1 VVQERVTAPAE
12 PVFPDPGA
20 HDQGA
25 GADDAGPD
33 GATPRSGRGRRS
45 LASTVAVTLVLVGA
59 GWLFATSA
67 ETSRGTQLR
76 SDRADAVD
84 LVRSEQERLAA
95 RQARYLALQR
105 EYRER
110 IDAEAGGNT
119 AVRSLRADAARIEPA
134 AGLRAVS
141 GPALTVS
148 LTDAPRASR
157 KPEGVKP
164 DDLVVHQQDVQAVV
178 NALWAGGAEAM
189 MVMDQRIV
197 STSAV
202 RCVGNTLILQGRVYS
217 PPYRIT
223 AVGDPAAL
231 RAALAASPQV
241 QIYQEYVRAFGL
253 GYEVQDRGVMSLPA
267 YTGPLELRY
276 ATVPASSA
284 VRTGARQPA
293 AATASSPQ
301 PSGSASGS

>member
-1 VVQERVTAPAE
+1 MVQERVTAPAE

-202 RCVGNTLILQGRVYS
+202 RCVGNTVILHGQVYS
-217 PPYRIT
+217 PPFVVT
-223 AVGDPAAL
+223 AIGDPAAL
-231 RAALAASPQV
+231 RSSLDADPGVAYFRTFV
-241 QIYQEYVRAFGL
+241 DRFGL
-253 GYEVQDRGVMSLPA
+253 GYTVATEREVTLPA
-267 YTGPLELRY
+267 YDGPLELPGVTR
-276 ATVPASSA
+276 
-284 VRTGARQPA
+284 G
-293 AATASSPQ
+293 TA
-301 PSGSASGS
+301 